1 MNCMTQFVA
10 GALATLAFT
19 TAHAGGLYG
28 EIGYSDLDLKVS
40 GSRTSSERMVRGTVG
55 YELHPQLSVEAM
67 LGQGTGGGAPKV
79 NQMMGVFV
87 KPKILG
93 LGNDFELTGRL
104 GYASTKVTKADG
116 TTDRA
121 GSFAY
126 GIGASYR
133 VHPNVTLTLD
143 HMRYRKKD
151 GVTVQ
156 GLTAGVGISF

>member
-1 MNCMTQFVA
+1 MKYLNPLAAAAMAAMTFN
-10 GALATLAFT
+10 

-28 EIGYSDLDLKVS
+28 EIGYSDLDLKVA
-40 GSRTSSERMVRGTVG
+40 GSRTSSERMVRNVVG
-55 YELHPQLSVEAM
+55 YELHPQLSVEGM

-87 KPKILG
+87 RPKILG
-93 LGNDFELTGRL
+93 LGNDFEVTGRL
-104 GYASTKVTKADG
+104 GYARTKVTKADG

-133 VHPNVTLTLD
+133 VHPNVVLTLD
-143 HMRYRKKD
+143 EMRYRKKD

>member
-1 MNCMTQFVA
+1 MTRTTTIA
-10 GALATLAFT
+10 AAAFAAMT
-19 TAHAGGLYG
+19 FNSAQAGGLYG
-28 EIGYSDLDLKVS
+28 EIGYSDLDLKVA
-40 GSRTSSERMVRGTVG
+40 GSRTSSERMVRNVIG
-55 YELHPQLSVEAM
+55 YELHPQLAVEGM

-87 KPKILG
+87 RPKILG

-104 GYASTKVTKADG
+104 GYARTKVTKANG
-116 TTDRA
+116 ETDRA

-126 GIGASYR
+126 GIAASYR
-133 VHPNVTLTLD
+133 INQTVTLTLD
-143 HMRYRKKD
+143 EMRYRKKD